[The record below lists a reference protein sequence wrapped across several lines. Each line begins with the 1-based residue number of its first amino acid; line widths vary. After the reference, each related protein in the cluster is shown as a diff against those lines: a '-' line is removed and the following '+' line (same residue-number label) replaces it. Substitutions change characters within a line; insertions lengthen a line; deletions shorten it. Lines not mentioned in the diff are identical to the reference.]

1 MEEEQSFSFSSEK
14 RIEPLSHPS
23 GRISSASER
32 ARDGG
37 RERGRHFKVL
47 AYSAL
52 LTRALRAIRPR
63 AQIKEVF
70 TPERK

>member
-1 MEEEQSFSFSSEK
+1 MEEEQSFSFSLEK

-23 GRISSASER
+23 GRISSATS
-32 ARDGG
+32 G
-37 RERGRHFKVL
+37 ERGRHFKVL